1 MTGQEIKAE
10 ARRAGIYL
18 WQIAKAAGI
27 SEPTLT
33 RWLRD
38 ELTPEHERRL
48 NEAIKQL
55 EGDQH
60 GRQVALRM

>member
-1 MTGQEIKAE
+1 MTGRQIKEQAK
-10 ARRAGIYL
+10 AAGIYL

-38 ELTPEHERRL
+38 ELTLEREQRL
-48 NEAIKQL
+48 MEAIKNIL
-55 EGDQH
+55 EE
-60 GRQVALRM
+60 

>member
-1 MTGQEIKAE
+1 MTGQQIKDQAK
-10 ARRAGIYL
+10 AAKIYL

-38 ELTPEHERRL
+38 EITPEREQRL
-48 NEAIKQL
+48 MEAIN
-55 EGDQH
+55 H
-60 GRQVALRM
+60 ISRS

>member
-1 MTGQEIKAE
+1 MTGQQIKAKAKAE
-10 ARRAGIYL
+10 KIYL

-38 ELTPEHERRL
+38 ELDPDKERRL
-48 NEAIKQL
+48 LEAIRSLK
-55 EGDQH
+55 
-60 GRQVALRM
+60 